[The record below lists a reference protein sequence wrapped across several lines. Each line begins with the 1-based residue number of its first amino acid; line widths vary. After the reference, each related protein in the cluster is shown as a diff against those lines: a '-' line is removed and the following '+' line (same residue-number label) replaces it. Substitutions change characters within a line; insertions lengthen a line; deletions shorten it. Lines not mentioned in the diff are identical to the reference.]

1 MLPSSLVR
9 LTNYL
14 CRASTGGGWGRPG
27 TLFKDA
33 HACGWNV
40 DRLKSCL
47 CLLRTDSRNG
57 DRDDEVF
64 HLPGVTSAYLY
75 FGMWGSTFAV
85 HAEDMNLLSINY
97 LHAGSPK
104 YWYYAITQEES

>member
-1 MLPSSLVR
+1 M
-9 LTNYL
+9 
-14 CRASTGGGWGRPG
+14 
-27 TLFKDA
+27 
-33 HACGWNV
+33 
-40 DRLKSCL
+40 
-47 CLLRTDSRNG
+47 
-57 DRDDEVF
+57 DDEVF

-104 YWYYAITQEES
+104 YWYYAIAQEESRRFESRRSATSFCVTSSVYYRPPFSKRPASSLQPQYNGRAMR